1 MKIDLDE
8 LKAATEKA
16 VELLQKKGHPHL
28 QIIITQTG
36 VKVVEDVISVP
47 IQHKD

>member
-16 VELLQKKGHPHL
+16 VELLQKKRASAPANYHNADGC
-28 QIIITQTG
+28 
-36 VKVVEDVISVP
+36 
-47 IQHKD
+47 